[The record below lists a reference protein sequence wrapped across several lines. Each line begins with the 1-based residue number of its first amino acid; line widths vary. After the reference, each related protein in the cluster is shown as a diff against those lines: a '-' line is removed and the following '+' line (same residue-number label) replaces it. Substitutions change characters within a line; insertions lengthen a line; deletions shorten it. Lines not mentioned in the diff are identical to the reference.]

1 MQKWIK
7 VSVAC
12 LMAITLLGSG
22 EVSAATKAEAIAT
35 KQYKGLKTGM
45 TVEEVAKVLYGKSY
59 KKQLKTRK
67 GSTVLKLPI
76 NAEDN
81 SDGHKQL
88 IQTMDDETKQSSP
101 VRLMLQFMTK
111 QKSTSYRLTTKVL
124 FIERKTETT
133 YRESTRMLVKGATL
147 KNGMTEKQLDTKL
160 TGTGLGNWT
169 MLGRFDTTSAYTK
182 EEQKKGYAVAFQVKQ
197 YVFKETNN
205 KWKCVE
211 LTYDEQ
217 AKIYKISDVWT
228 IKTKNES
235 K

>member
-22 EVSAATKAEAIAT
+22 EATAATKAEALAT

-45 TVEEVAKVLYGKSY
+45 TVEQVAKVLYGKSY
-59 KKQLKTRK
+59 KQQLKTRK

-76 NAEDN
+76 NVEDN

-88 IQTMDDETKQSSP
+88 IQTMEDETKQSSP

-133 YRESTRMLVKGATL
+133 YRESTRTLVKGATL
-147 KNGMTEKQLDTKL
+147 KKGMTEKQLDAKL
-160 TGTGLGNWT
+160 TGKGLGNWT

-182 EEQKKGYAVAFQVKQ
+182 VEQKNGYSVNFQVKQ
-197 YVFKETNN
+197 YVFKVTNN
-205 KWKCVE
+205 EWKYVE
-211 LTYDEQ
+211 LMYNEQ
-217 AKIYKISDVWT
+217 AKTHKVSDIRT
-228 IKTKNES
+228 IQTKN
-235 K
+235 